1 MESAAGRSSAPS
13 RQRSTKPSA
22 ERAHFSVMYGRWS
35 VCAVK
40 KRRFSA
46 LHSFSSTPTTTSTPA
61 SRRMAMPRPCTFAKG
76 SMQPTTT
83 RRMPERTMSVAQGG
97 VRPKWAQGSRLT

>member
-1 MESAAGRSSAPS
+1 MRCFGRCCIWAVIKWLLSAKHSA
-13 RQRSTKPSA
+13 
-22 ERAHFSVMYGRWS
+22 
-35 VCAVK
+35 
-40 KRRFSA
+40 
-46 LHSFSSTPTTTSTPA
+46 SSTPTVTSTPA